1 MALDKKEKRKEQHR
15 LEMLHAAEL
24 VFARQGYHLTTM
36 EAVADECGW
45 SKGALYLYF
54 KSKEDLF
61 YSILIEKMD
70 QFTVTL
76 LNKLNLSK
84 GIQGKITALV
94 EAQFYFFAENKDFFQ
109 LVLSEQG
116 KVMQGSDSGL
126 REKLIT
132 QQHSHIDQV
141 SATIQQGL
149 PTSSAIDSYILAVS
163 IIGATNL
170 HLMTWMMAPE
180 THNLEVIKSQ
190 VISLFVNGISHN
202 EKI

>member
-36 EAVADECGW
+36 EAVAEECGW
-45 SKGALYLYF
+45 SKGTLYLYF

-61 YSILIEKMD
+61 FSILIEKMD
-70 QFTVTL
+70 QFTATL
-76 LNKLNLSK
+76 LSKLHASE

-94 EAQFYFFAENKDFFQ
+94 EAQFYFFTENKNFFQ

-116 KVMQGSDSGL
+116 KVMQSSDSGL
-126 REKLIT
+126 REKMLA

-141 SATIQQGL
+141 AAAIQQGL
-149 PTSSAIDSYILAVS
+149 PKTSPINSSILAVS
-163 IIGATNL
+163 IIGAINL

-180 THNLEVIKSQ
+180 THDLEVIKSQ
-190 VISLFVNGISHN
+190 VISLFVNGISPD